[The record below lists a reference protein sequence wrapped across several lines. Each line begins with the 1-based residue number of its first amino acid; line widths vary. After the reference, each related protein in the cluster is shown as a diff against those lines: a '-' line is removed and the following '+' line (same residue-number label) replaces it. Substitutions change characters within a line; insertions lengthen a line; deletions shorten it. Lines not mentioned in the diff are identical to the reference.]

1 MNPSAMQAFYPGGF
15 SSFGMD
21 PRNFNAMFSEMVEPM
36 ATFSTQITN
45 APSEIKKTGPRPIMP
60 RVDCCDTD
68 ECFCV
73 WVDLC
78 GCEKKDVSASIVD
91 GQLHIEA
98 TKAECCT
105 IKDFTGKNPHWIM
118 NERNTGKFAR
128 TIKLPSNV
136 LASSK
141 CATFKDG
148 VLHMKF
154 DKVEGDPSGVVK
166 LVL

>member
-1 MNPSAMQAFYPGGF
+1 MQAFYPGGF

-78 GCEKKDVSASIVD
+78 VVRRKMFQLLLLMVSFILKQPKRSVPP
-91 GQLHIEA
+91 LR
-98 TKAECCT
+98 TSPVRT
-105 IKDFTGKNPHWIM
+105 RTG
-118 NERNTGKFAR
+118 
-128 TIKLPSNV
+128 
-136 LASSK
+136 
-141 CATFKDG
+141 
-148 VLHMKF
+148 
-154 DKVEGDPSGVVK
+154 
-166 LVL
+166 